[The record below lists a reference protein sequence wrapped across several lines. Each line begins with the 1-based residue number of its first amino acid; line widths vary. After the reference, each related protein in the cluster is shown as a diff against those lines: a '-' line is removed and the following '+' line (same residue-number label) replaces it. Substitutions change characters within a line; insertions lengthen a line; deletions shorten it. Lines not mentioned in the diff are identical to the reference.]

1 MELSVTK
8 DSLRG
13 RYIHAH
19 VVRTCNWMYICL
31 EIYIL
36 QTWDLLRI
44 IWYGFKALTADFLS
58 RHPGYHVNPMR
69 LNGSAVETIFSQLK
83 YITSGQLTAVTYETA
98 KASLLTK
105 QAVHGTRTRDDY
117 RDTELYIRESE
128 LQRKSKSSKA
138 HNTTNN

>member
-1 MELSVTK
+1 ML
-8 DSLRG
+8 G
-13 RYIHAH
+13 NIH
-19 VVRTCNWMYICL
+19 
-31 EIYIL
+31 
-36 QTWDLLRI
+36 
-44 IWYGFKALTADFLS
+44 FADMGSAQNHLVWVQSSHS
-58 RHPGYHVNPMR
+58 RLPSCHPGYHVNPMR
-69 LNGSAVETIFSQLK
+69 LNGSAVETIFSKLK

-128 LQRKSKSSKA
+128 LQCKSKSSKA